1 MHSLM
6 PIKWNKKKQFTDA
19 NRIDRSADKVD
30 EKEVWLYVSRV
41 MILGHPVFIY
51 LSIYFY
57 SDRTLVWT
65 TG

>member
-1 MHSLM
+1 M
-6 PIKWNKKKQFTDA
+6 KQKKQFTDA

-30 EKEVWLYVSRV
+30 EKEVWLYESRV
-41 MILGHPVFIY
+41 MILGHPY
-51 LSIYFY
+51 LLFIYFY